1 MKTKLI
7 DLIGLVLT
15 GIVLVN
21 HGGATAQDILNL
33 AKHIQETVLQKFG
46 VPLQIEPNI
55 FWIKRLLPITN
66 YQIDEQS
73 PASAAM
79 IPPMKLSA

>member
-55 FWIKRLLPITN
+55 F
-66 YQIDEQS
+66 
-73 PASAAM
+73 
-79 IPPMKLSA
+79 